1 MGFNLRVIM
10 HVLGILLTVLALCW
24 ILLNTSYY
32 ATLLTL
38 TILLSLQVT
47 ALIRYVHG
55 TNRELVRF
63 LAAVKYAD
71 FSQSFLSPKKS
82 TSFRELGRAF
92 DEVIERLRSTRSDK
106 EAQAAYLLAFV
117 QHLPIAVLALDASGK
132 ILISNTA
139 LRRLLGR
146 TADLNHLSQIEA
158 FNPTLA
164 GTITRLQAGQEQ
176 SLTLTR
182 GHDTLHLKLSCTLLR
197 AGGRQQKLVSI
208 QNIQGE
214 LETRELEAW
223 QNLIR
228 VMSHEIMNSITPITS
243 LSETAQ
249 HFIREGSR
257 LIRQDGGDLKAGEL
271 STLLEDAG
279 SAVSTIGQRGK
290 GLLRFVESYRT
301 LSRLPQ
307 PLPAAFRVLDL
318 FQALEKLMAEQ
329 ARALQVD
336 FRLSCNPQNLQI
348 VADAAQ
354 LEQAL
359 INLIKNAF
367 EALAGVSQ
375 AQLLVAASMG
385 DLGAVNIEAR
395 DNGCGIAPENMDSI
409 FIPFFTTK
417 RGGSGIGMSVV
428 RQIVRLNGGKISV
441 VSELN
446 KGTTIK
452 LVF

>member
-1 MGFNLRVIM
+1 MGFNLRVIL

-38 TILLSLQVT
+38 ILLLAIQVS
-47 ALIRYVHG
+47 ALIRYVHA

-63 LAAVKYAD
+63 LTAVKYAD

-82 TSFRELGRAF
+82 ASFRELGRAF
-92 DEVIERLRSTRSDK
+92 DEVIERLRNTRSDK

-117 QHLPIAVLALDASGK
+117 QHLPIAVLALDADGK

-139 LRRLLGR
+139 LRKLLGR
-146 TADLNHLSQIEA
+146 TADLNHLSQIAA
-158 FNPTLA
+158 FNATLA
-164 GTITRLQAGQEQ
+164 GAITRLHAGQEQ
-176 SLTLTR
+176 SLTLAQ

-197 AGGRQQKLVSI
+197 AGGRQHKLVSI
-208 QNIQGE
+208 QNIQSE

-228 VMSHEIMNSITPITS
+228 VMAHEIMNSITPITS
-243 LSETAQ
+243 LSETAE
-249 HFIREGSR
+249 HFIREGVK
-257 LIRQDGGDLKAGEL
+257 LIRHAGGDQKANEL
-271 STLLEDAG
+271 SALLEDAG

-329 ARALQVD
+329 AKTLQVD
-336 FRLSCNPQNLQI
+336 FRLSCTPETLQVI
-348 VADAAQ
+348 ADAAQ

-367 EALAGVSQ
+367 EAVAEVSQ
-375 AQLLVAASMG
+375 ARIQMVASMG
-385 DLGAVNIEAR
+385 ELGAVNIEVT
-395 DNGCGIAPENMDSI
+395 DNGCGIAPENLDSI

-428 RQIVRLNGGKISV
+428 RQIVRLNDGKISV